1 MMIDSQSHFPRLL
14 MLFLGA
20 GNEHED
26 AKSEQK
32 KHTNPNHNQQ
42 QQYRV
47 NQNVPRD
54 HHESKQRGRR
64 VVLVRDKKAS
74 FVSIFHLR
82 GCDNK
87 DGLIYF
93 FADHLFVVVLSS
105 FSFLHSHFFPS
116 SWTCKCHTMCISS
129 KSLNTYFLLAYKMN
143 RNHDECSKVKL
154 TKTSSNKQKVC
165 YCLLKLYKSVSISS
179 SSFM

>member
-32 KHTNPNHNQQ
+32 NTHPNHNQQ

-64 VVLVRDKKAS
+64 VLVRDKKAS

>member
-1 MMIDSQSHFPRLL
+1 MIDSQSHFPRLL

-20 GNEHED
+20 GNELED

-32 KHTNPNHNQQ
+32 KHIQTITSIVNH
-42 QQYRV
+42 
-47 NQNVPRD
+47 VPRD

-93 FADHLFVVVLSS
+93 FADHLFVVVL
-105 FSFLHSHFFPS
+105 FF
-116 SWTCKCHTMCISS
+116 
-129 KSLNTYFLLAYKMN
+129 
-143 RNHDECSKVKL
+143 
-154 TKTSSNKQKVC
+154 
-165 YCLLKLYKSVSISS
+165 
-179 SSFM
+179 

>member
-1 MMIDSQSHFPRLL
+1 MSTK
-14 MLFLGA
+14 ML
-20 GNEHED
+20 NP
-26 AKSEQK
+26 SK
-32 KHTNPNHNQQ
+32 KNTHPNHNQQ

-105 FSFLHSHFFPS
+105 FSFLHSHFF
-116 SWTCKCHTMCISS
+116 
-129 KSLNTYFLLAYKMN
+129 SLLLGLVNVTQCAFL
-143 RNHDECSKVKL
+143 RNP
-154 TKTSSNKQKVC
+154 
-165 YCLLKLYKSVSISS
+165 
-179 SSFM
+179 

>member
-20 GNEHED
+20 GNELED

-32 KHTNPNHNQQ
+32 KHTHPNHNQQ
-42 QQYRV
+42 QQPQYRV

-74 FVSIFHLR
+74 FVSIFHLG

-93 FADHLFVVVLSS
+93 FADHLFVVVL
-105 FSFLHSHFFPS
+105 FF
-116 SWTCKCHTMCISS
+116 
-129 KSLNTYFLLAYKMN
+129 
-143 RNHDECSKVKL
+143 
-154 TKTSSNKQKVC
+154 
-165 YCLLKLYKSVSISS
+165 
-179 SSFM
+179 